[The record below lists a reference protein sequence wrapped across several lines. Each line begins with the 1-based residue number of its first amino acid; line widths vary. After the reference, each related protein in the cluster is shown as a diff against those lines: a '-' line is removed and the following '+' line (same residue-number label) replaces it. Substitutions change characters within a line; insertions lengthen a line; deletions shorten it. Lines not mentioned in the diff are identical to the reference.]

1 MPSGYSHLS
10 ESERYHLY
18 ISLKQ
23 GKSVRSIARDM
34 GRHHATLNREIARN
48 TGERGYRYKQAQRFA
63 ETRHKTKPKARK
75 WNTELKAYVTDKIK
89 QRWSP
94 EQISGRLTQEGKVSV
109 VTETIYRFLLADQKA
124 GGTLYLNLR
133 HKSKRYRKRYGSNDY
148 RGKIPGRV
156 SIDERPALVD
166 KKTRLGD
173 WEADL
178 VVGAKGQGA
187 IVTLA
192 ERLSRLYLAL
202 PIVQKTAELTTQGII
217 NLLKALSPWVK
228 TITYDNGREFSWHQ
242 DISKTLECQG
252 FFAHPYHSW
261 ERGLNENHNGLLRQ
275 YFPKG
280 IPLNDITPEAVFAAT
295 DEMNNRPRKCLQF
308 RTPMEVFTELTG
320 RANIDFYRGGALIG

>member
-10 ESERYHLY
+10 EPERYHLY

-109 VTETIYRFLLADQKA
+109 ATETIYRFLLADQKA

-156 SIDERPALVD
+156 SIDCLLYTSDA
-166 KKTRLGD
+166 
-173 WEADL
+173 AD
-178 VVGAKGQGA
+178 
-187 IVTLA
+187 
-192 ERLSRLYLAL
+192 
-202 PIVQKTAELTTQGII
+202 
-217 NLLKALSPWVK
+217 
-228 TITYDNGREFSWHQ
+228 D
-242 DISKTLECQG
+242 
-252 FFAHPYHSW
+252 
-261 ERGLNENHNGLLRQ
+261 
-275 YFPKG
+275 
-280 IPLNDITPEAVFAAT
+280 
-295 DEMNNRPRKCLQF
+295 
-308 RTPMEVFTELTG
+308 
-320 RANIDFYRGGALIG
+320 